1 MKTRV
6 ALLIVAALMVIT
18 PAVPAFA
25 GPKPTEPVLPL
36 GSRVV
41 SSGQVTVSVNGSP
54 EILNYQV
61 YQRSGTSLISDGLGP
76 TGGATTAS
84 TSEYLC
90 GISVTDR
97 WGGWIGTLEQHV
109 WASFSS
115 TPPIGWNLS
124 SGSTTTSAAW
134 WCCSWDNV
142 TNPPY
147 ANLGYGSTHLSNG
160 TKANGDLY
168 YFGSPSGW
176 HTVEEFW
183 TNYPISPGWSCSGGP
198 GRISIP

>member
-1 MKTRV
+1 MVMVV
-6 ALLIVAALMVIT
+6 APAT
-18 PAVPAFA
+18 PVFA
-25 GPKPTEPVLPL
+25 GPKPTEPVLPP

-41 SSGQVTVSVNGSP
+41 SSGQVTVYVN
-54 EILNYQV
+54 
-61 YQRSGTSLISDGLGP
+61 
-76 TGGATTAS
+76 
-84 TSEYLC
+84 
-90 GISVTDR
+90 
-97 WGGWIGTLEQHV
+97 
-109 WASFSS
+109 
-115 TPPIGWNLS
+115 
-124 SGSTTTSAAW
+124 GSTTTRAA
-134 WCCSWDNV
+134 WCCSWGNV